1 MRNGERIMS
10 NIVIY
15 IIVVVV
21 VLATAIGIYNEWS
34 DK

>member
-1 MRNGERIMS
+1 MKNGERIMS

-15 IIVVVV
+15 IIVIVV

>member
-1 MRNGERIMS
+1 MRNGEKIMS

-15 IIVVVV
+15 IIVLIV
-21 VLATAIGIYNEWS
+21 VLATAVGIYNEWS